1 MIYTIPT
8 ILTLIILAI
17 IFRDEM
23 ADDTSEYLAMVCLG
37 AIFWPVTV
45 VYLVVI
51 WFEWRRG

>member
-8 ILTLIILAI
+8 IITLIILAI

-23 ADDTSEYLAMVCLG
+23 ADDTSEYLAMICLG